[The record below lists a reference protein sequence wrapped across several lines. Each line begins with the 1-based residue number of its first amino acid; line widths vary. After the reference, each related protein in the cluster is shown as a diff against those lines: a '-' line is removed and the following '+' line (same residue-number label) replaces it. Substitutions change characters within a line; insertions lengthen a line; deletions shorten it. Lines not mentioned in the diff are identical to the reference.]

1 MKIDFDEVKAMGELF
16 FTPEEVGLAMGL
28 SRSEV
33 EQLML
38 DENSDFYKSYHAG
51 RIENDLKLR
60 SSINK
65 LALAGSSPA
74 QSVMLSLAKRNEFRS
89 AYE

>member
-1 MKIDFDEVKAMGELF
+1 MNINYQDVKAMAELF
-16 FTPEEVGLAMGL
+16 FSPEEVGIAIGL
-28 SRSEV
+28 SRAEV
-33 EQLML
+33 DELML
-38 DENSDFYKSYHAG
+38 DEQSEFYKNYHAG

-60 SSINK
+60 SSINR

-74 QSVMLSLAKRNEFRS
+74 QSVMLQLAKRNEIRS

>member
-1 MKIDFDEVKAMGELF
+1 MNIDYDEVKAMAELF
-16 FTPEEVGLAMGL
+16 FTPEEVGLALGL
-28 SRSEV
+28 YRNEV

-38 DENSDFYKSYHAG
+38 DENSEFYRSYHAG

-74 QSVMLSLAKRNEFRS
+74 QSVMLQLAKRTEIRS